1 MAGPEGDYR
10 IYADL
15 ADWWPLISPPREYS
29 AESAYLAAL
38 LDRALGL
45 DRALRQE
52 QALGQEQTPRGTAEV
67 LDLGSGGGHVAVHL
81 KDKFRLTLVDIS
93 EEMLAVSERLVPL
106 APHVRGDMRSVRL
119 GRTFDAV
126 LVHDA
131 IDYIIG
137 TDDLRLAVETA
148 AAHCRPGGVVLFV
161 PDYVKDTFDELIGGG
176 GGGVDEAGRTASF
189 SERTWDP
196 DPGDDWVQ
204 ADYEFTLRTADGDE
218 KVICESHRLSAFSR
232 ETWRIELARA
242 GLCLDPEGAAARAG
256 QPALPGREPDNLFLT
271 RKPVLGQQHR

>member
-1 MAGPEGDYR
+1 MASMAGPDGEYR

-15 ADWWPLISPPREYS
+15 ADWWPLISPPVEYS
-29 AESAYLAAL
+29 AEAAYLAAV
-38 LDRALGL
+38 LD
-45 DRALRQE
+45 
-52 QALGQEQTPRGTAEV
+52 QALGQERARTAPAEV

-93 EEMLAVSERLVPL
+93 DDMLAVSRQLVPQ
-106 APHVRGDMRSVRL
+106 APHVQGDMRSIRL

-161 PDYVKDTFDELIGGG
+161 PDHVKETFEEFTGGG
-176 GGGVDEAGRTASF
+176 GGGVDETGRTASF
-189 SERTWDP
+189 GERTWDP
-196 DPGDDWVQ
+196 DPDDDWIQ
-204 ADYEFTLRTADGDE
+204 ADYEFVLLTAAGDE
-218 KVICESHRLSAFSR
+218 KVISESHRLSAFSR
-232 ETWRIELARA
+232 ETWQIQITAA
-242 GLCLDPEGAAARAG
+242 GLQPDPGPQSAG
-256 QPALPGREPDNLFLT
+256 QATSLPGRKPVNLFLA
-271 RKPVLGQQHR
+271 RKPA

>member
-1 MAGPEGDYR
+1 MASMAARDGDYR
-10 IYADL
+10 IYGDL

-29 AESAYLAAL
+29 AEAAYLAAV
-38 LDRALGL
+38 LDRALQSDL
-45 DRALRQE
+45 VPL
-52 QALGQEQTPRGTAEV
+52 TASRPEV

-81 KDKFRLTLVDIS
+81 KDRFALTLVDIS
-93 EEMLAVSERLVPL
+93 DDMLAVSRQLVPQ
-106 APHVRGDMRSVRL
+106 APHRQGDMRTLRL

-148 AAHCRPGGVVLFV
+148 AAHCRPGGIVLLV
-161 PDYVKDTFDELIGGG
+161 PDHVKETFEAYTGGG
-176 GGGVDEAGRTASF
+176 GGGVDETGRTARF

-196 DPGDDWVQ
+196 DPDDELVQ
-204 ADYEFTLRTADGDE
+204 ADYEFVLRSADGDE

-232 ETWRIELARA
+232 KTWQAELTRA
-242 GLCLDPEGAAARAG
+242 GLRLDQDWLAGEAASLTSRPPE
-256 QPALPGREPDNLFLT
+256 NLFLA
-271 RKPVLGQQHR
+271 RKPNRKPNR

>member
-1 MAGPEGDYR
+1 MAGMASAQSDYR

-29 AESAYLAAL
+29 AESAYLAAV
-38 LDRALGL
+38 LDRTLEPDPALGS
-45 DRALRQE
+45 DQSALQ
-52 QALGQEQTPRGTAEV
+52 PEV

-81 KDKFRLTLVDIS
+81 KDRFTLTLVDLS
-93 EEMLAVSERLVPL
+93 DEMLAVSRQLIPQ
-106 APHVRGDMRSVRL
+106 ARHVQGDMRSIRL

-137 TDDLRLAVETA
+137 TDDLRLAIETA
-148 AAHCRPGGVVLFV
+148 ALHCRPGGVVLFV
-161 PDYVKDTFDELIGGG
+161 PDYVKETFDELTGDGGG
-176 GGGVDEAGRTASF
+176 GADGTGRIASF

-218 KVICESHRLSAFSR
+218 KVICESHRLSAFGH
-232 ETWRIELARA
+232 ETWRAQIKAA
-242 GLCLDPEGAAARAG
+242 GLRLEPEA
-256 QPALPGREPDNLFLT
+256 PADQTRLPGREPANLFLT
-271 RKPVLGQQHR
+271 HKPSEPTRKPTQPT

>member
-1 MAGPEGDYR
+1 MAGMAAGPDIDYR

-29 AESAYLAAL
+29 AESSYLAAV
-38 LDRALGL
+38 LDRALQPDL
-45 DRALRQE
+45 A
-52 QALGQEQTPRGTAEV
+52 APAEARPKV

-81 KDKFRLTLVDIS
+81 KDRFDLTLVDLS
-93 EEMLAVSERLVPL
+93 AGMLAVSRQLLPQC
-106 APHVRGDMRSVRL
+106 PHVQGDMRSIRL

-137 TDDLRLAVETA
+137 TDDLRLAIETA

-161 PDYVKDTFDELIGGG
+161 PDHVKETFEEFTGGG
-176 GGGVDEAGRTASF
+176 GGGVDQAGRTASF

-196 DPGDDWVQ
+196 DPSDDWVQ
-204 ADYEFTLRTADGDE
+204 ADYEFVLRTSDGDE

-232 ETWRIELARA
+232 ATWQAQLASA
-242 GLCLDPEGAAARAG
+242 GLRLEPDQEPAGPAAS
-256 QPALPGREPDNLFLT
+256 QPARPPDNLFLA
-271 RKPVLGQQHR
+271 RKPA